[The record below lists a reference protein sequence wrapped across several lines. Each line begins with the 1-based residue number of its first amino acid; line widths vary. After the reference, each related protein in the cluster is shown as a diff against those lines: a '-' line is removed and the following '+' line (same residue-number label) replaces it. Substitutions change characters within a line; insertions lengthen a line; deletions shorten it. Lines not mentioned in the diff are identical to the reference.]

1 VFVDVMVGV
10 VVDVDEVVIVRE
22 EELVD
27 EAVIVDA
34 DI

>member
-1 VFVDVMVGV
+1 MDVMVGV

-22 EELVD
+22 DELVD
-27 EAVIVDA
+27 VAVIVDA

>member
-1 VFVDVMVGV
+1 MVGV

>member
-1 VFVDVMVGV
+1 MVGV

-22 EELVD
+22 DELVD
-27 EAVIVDA
+27 VAVIVDA